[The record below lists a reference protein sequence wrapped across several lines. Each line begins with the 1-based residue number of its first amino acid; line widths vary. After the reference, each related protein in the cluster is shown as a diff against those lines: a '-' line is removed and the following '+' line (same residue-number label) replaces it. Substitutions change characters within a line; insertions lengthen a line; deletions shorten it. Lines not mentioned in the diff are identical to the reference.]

1 VSRGK
6 GRTTPCT
13 PAEAR
18 GRRKQAREFLN
29 VADMVLTERATGAEA
44 HVAAALAVVGAIAA
58 ADAICGLQLGSWSRG
73 QDHSQAV
80 ALLETVDLEDL
91 TLPKKLRQ
99 VLSSKDAVH
108 YSPRLVSTAEAV
120 NYSAWP
126 GLSSMPLTGFRAPE
140 LASITIIRCRCDPH
154 QTRSRVLPG

>member
-1 VSRGK
+1 MSRSK

-18 GRRKQAREFLN
+18 GRRQQAREFLN

-44 HVAAALAVVGAIAA
+44 HVAAALAVLGAIAA
-58 ADAICGLQLGSWSRG
+58 ADAICGLRLGSWSRG
-73 QDHSQAV
+73 QDHGQAV
-80 ALLETVDLEDL
+80 ALLGTVDLEDL

-108 YSPRLVSTAEAV
+108 SPRLVSTADAGKLL
-120 NYSAWP
+120 
-126 GLSSMPLTGFRAPE
+126 GLA
-140 LASITIIRCRCDPH
+140 
-154 QTRSRVLPG
+154 RSLMDAADRL